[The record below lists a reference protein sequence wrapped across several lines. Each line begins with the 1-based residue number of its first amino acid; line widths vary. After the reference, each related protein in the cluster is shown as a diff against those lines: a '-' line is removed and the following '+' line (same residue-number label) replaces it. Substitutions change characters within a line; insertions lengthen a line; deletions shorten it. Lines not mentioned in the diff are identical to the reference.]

1 MEKSHQSKTTKIP
14 VMSLERQKQRLKE
27 KANVDKR
34 LKEYQR
40 QPTSSLTSV
49 NEQSLSHLF
58 TPTLKG
64 KPAPTEIAIMKSS
77 KNDDTKLKSPT
88 SQDSNFPLKKNN
100 SANIISSHDDRNL
113 QKSGSGSSVLSS
125 SEKRKRL
132 SSEADYSAKKR
143 RDSEKSNFHR
153 SISKQYESNENDFD
167 PLPLRKNVTKGLK
180 DAIKTRVEKTEGI
193 DISDKDLD
201 KIVKEIEEALYRY
214 YNKDVGS
221 KYKSK
226 YRSLVF
232 NIKDQKNNGLF
243 RKIVRKEYSASRIA
257 SMTAEEMANKEL
269 KEWRQAELKHDIE
282 KIKSH
287 EMEMAQIGTKLVMKT
302 HKGDM
307 VMEDGKESS
316 MVELKNDEVK
326 LPDEVS
332 SK

>member
-1 MEKSHQSKTTKIP
+1 MCCRIE
-14 VMSLERQKQRLKE
+14 EDFE
-27 KANVDKR
+27 
-34 LKEYQR
+34 
-40 QPTSSLTSV
+40 
-49 NEQSLSHLF
+49 
-58 TPTLKG
+58 
-64 KPAPTEIAIMKSS
+64 
-77 KNDDTKLKSPT
+77 
-88 SQDSNFPLKKNN
+88 
-100 SANIISSHDDRNL
+100 
-113 QKSGSGSSVLSS
+113 SS

-132 SSEADYSAKKR
+132 SSESDYSAKKR
-143 RDSEKSNFHR
+143 RDSEKSNFNR
-153 SISKQYESNENDFD
+153 SISKQYETNENDFD

-193 DISDKDLD
+193 AISDKDLD
-201 KIVKEIEEALYRY
+201 KIVKDIEEALYRY

-287 EMEMAQIGTKLVMKT
+287 EMEMAQLGTKLVMKT

-332 SK
+332 SKSLVHTIIFYALLYLCSYFYPIMHCKF